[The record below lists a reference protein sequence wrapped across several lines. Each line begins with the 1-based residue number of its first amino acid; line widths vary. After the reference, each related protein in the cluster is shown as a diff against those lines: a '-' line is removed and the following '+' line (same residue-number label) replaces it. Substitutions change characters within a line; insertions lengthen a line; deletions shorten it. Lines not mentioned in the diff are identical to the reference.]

1 MVTGFIDMVYRDLAM
16 KSFTLWLYTRGLY
29 ARVYQQKSL
38 HFTSQF
44 DWAMAPRVTSRGAF
58 LLRTG
63 PVRCA
68 EDGTF
73 SVIMECL
80 SL

>member
-1 MVTGFIDMVYRDLAM
+1 MALH
-16 KSFTLWLYTRGLY
+16 TRGLY

-38 HFTSQF
+38 HLTSQF
-44 DWAMAPRVTSRGAF
+44 DWAMAPRVTTANRMLLSSASQQVEGRF
-58 LLRTG
+58 SLRTG

-73 SVIMECL
+73 SVILECL